1 MIVTMDPP
9 CVQCNSGAVLKFLIT
24 NVMNPSYINEGNQ
37 LIYIH
42 TRTSAGIIESSEK
55 LIALTPSDIQL
66 SSYDRPVNGV
76 VGD

>member
-1 MIVTMDPP
+1 
-9 CVQCNSGAVLKFLIT
+9 
-24 NVMNPSYINEGNQ
+24 MNPSYINEGNQ